1 MEFMTGSILTQ
12 GCTGTPEPA
21 AWRDPLQGTE
31 RESTQLSAQSAPGQ
45 ETRSGQGALAR
56 RHTDGPLRAALLKT
70 TLRCEGLEARSQP
83 PLFFALKSC
92 VSSQDTDTGGTGPI
106 PNVTVFRVKPIAGEC
121 S

>member
-56 RHTDGPLRAALLKT
+56 RHTDGPLKAALLKT
-70 TLRCEGLEARSQP
+70 TFRSEGLGARSLVLLVP
-83 PLFFALKSC
+83 LLAPCLNNEPRLFFIN
-92 VSSQDTDTGGTGPI
+92 VSQY
-106 PNVTVFRVKPIAGEC
+106 
-121 S
+121 